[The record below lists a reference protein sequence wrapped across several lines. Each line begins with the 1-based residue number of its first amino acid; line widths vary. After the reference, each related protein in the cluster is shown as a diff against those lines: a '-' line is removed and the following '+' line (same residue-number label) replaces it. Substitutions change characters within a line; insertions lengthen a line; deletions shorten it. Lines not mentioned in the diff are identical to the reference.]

1 MPIPTQTKLY
11 FVAKPALVINHTK
24 LSVVQLFVELGY
36 CRTHFMAYPNKRNND
51 KITALV
57 AVNNVD
63 IVAQRDII
71 SGLLVSSSL
80 SP

>member
-1 MPIPTQTKLY
+1 
-11 FVAKPALVINHTK
+11 
-24 LSVVQLFVELGY
+24 
-36 CRTHFMAYPNKRNND
+36 MAYPNKRNND

-71 SGLLVSSSL
+71 SGLLVLSSI